1 MKKALAGIFVVAL
14 LVVVAVPVF
23 AAPPRARGAG
33 GPGRGLGM
41 PIAAIPAEVHAA
53 IETATRAAAAKAL
66 GITPEVLAQEFAA
79 GKTMVAVAAA
89 KNVPVATVQA
99 AMVTAR
105 NAAIDSAL
113 QAGKITAGEGGRG
126 QHRGARGGRAGGG
139 GGGGGGGR
147 AGRGPGQ
154 GPRW

>member
-23 AAPPRARGAG
+23 AAPPWARGTG
-33 GPGRGLGM
+33 GPGRGLGT

-79 GKTMVAVAAA
+79 GKTMVALAAA

-113 QAGKITAGEGGRG
+113 QAGKITAEQAAWLKQMGPGRG
-126 QHRGARGGRAGGG
+126 RL
-139 GGGGGGGR
+139 GR